1 MNFYYDITLDFL
13 ENNYQ
18 FYEVFPQDQFWKIK
32 KIPLFQVNNKTIKD
46 FLNNRLQVDKEFL
59 KLIYQKTM
67 MEDQKCDYAC
77 ILADKNNAIAVVF
90 DENGINTEMS
100 LLSLSDELNL
110 LEIIYSIPL
119 MVIDYVTIEKRPKP
133 TLLRQALQIKNIILE
148 EINKLLDNKNYMK
161 LQYLYLEWF
170 GKTEKDWHKMANQ
183 MKEQLDKD
191 IGLKEETISEIIKMS
206 YHNV

>member
-1 MNFYYDITLDFL
+1 
-13 ENNYQ
+13 
-18 FYEVFPQDQFWKIK
+18 
-32 KIPLFQVNNKTIKD
+32 
-46 FLNNRLQVDKEFL
+46 
-59 KLIYQKTM
+59 M

>member
-46 FLNNRLQVDKEFL
+46 FLNNHIQVDKEFL
-59 KLIYQKTM
+59 KLIYQKTIV
-67 MEDQKCDYAC
+67 EDQKCDYAC

-119 MVIDYVTIEKRPKP
+119 MVIDYVTIEKKPKP

-148 EINKLLDNKNYMK
+148 EINKLLNNKNYMK

-191 IGLKEETISEIIKMS
+191 IGVKEETISEIIKMS

>member
-18 FYEVFPQDQFWKIK
+18 FYEIFPQDQFWKIK

-46 FLNNRLQVDKEFL
+46 FLNNHIQVDKEFL

-67 MEDQKCDYAC
+67 VEDQKCDYAC

-148 EINKLLDNKNYMK
+148 EITKLLDNKNYMK

-170 GKTEKDWHKMANQ
+170 GKTEKDWRKMANQ